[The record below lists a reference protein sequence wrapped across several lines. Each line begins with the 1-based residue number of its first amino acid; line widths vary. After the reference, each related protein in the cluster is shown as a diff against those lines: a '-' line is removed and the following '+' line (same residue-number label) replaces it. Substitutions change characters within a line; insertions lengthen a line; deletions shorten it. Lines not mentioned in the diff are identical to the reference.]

1 MRPQIHDWERL
12 RAIYVAGRMS
22 YSELARQEG
31 ISYRVVKDRG
41 GREQWGRQRAE
52 YRAQAYLEALEEAR
66 HKEVARL
73 VPVMEAAGMLEDHV
87 LDALADDDQF
97 RRHLVPETDADG
109 RTTTIERVYDKR
121 DARAMRDLA
130 ASLKDLAAISRSV
143 YGIPTQ
149 AEREAQR
156 IAAERLELE
165 RRRTEDGRG
174 DATIVVRMEG
184 VTGEDVEDYAQ

>member
-1 MRPQIHDWERL
+1 MAAAKADWDRVRMMYISSRITL
-12 RAIYVAGRMS
+12 RDLAAREGVNYMS
-22 YSELARQEG
+22 IRAHCTH
-31 ISYRVVKDRG
+31 
-41 GREQWGRQRAE
+41 EQWGRQRAE
-52 YRAQAYLEALEEAR
+52 YRAQTFLEALEEAR
-66 HKEVARL
+66 KKEVARL
-73 VPVMEAAGMLEDHV
+73 VPVIEAAEMLEDHV